1 MGNSSKSLK
10 IIISTLSILII
21 STFVGCVS
29 ANNKAQ
35 SGTSEPEEIASMEGN
50 SNIIVEQ
57 NINEVQQERSTTNS
71 VDDSIKEE
79 TNGEPAVPIVE
90 ILSISGPKPLHME
103 PREPVR
109 PVDIQQKYGATTL
122 TPIYGE
128 GWRLQ
133 VVSFKGNT
141 ATFEVGNTGSTNL
154 VIDNSKM
161 KYILYDAGGNN
172 ISGSHIEGGPVT
184 IAPNE
189 VKTVTIKATDS
200 RAVSI
205 LLNIN
210 GFETFLEDI
219 SKGKKIVDNKPY
231 TAPMEDS
238 ERRIDTMP
246 EVLRVQSH
254 NVVSGN
260 GKFKYVAEGVQ
271 LTENDSIGPL
281 RKSERYPDTMLPLVK
296 VNIANTSNDDMTI
309 TEIRESFF
317 LTDASGGMD
326 IPLEAVKALG
336 DSGLPLT
343 IKAGEI
349 AEGYVPFGFLGSEY
363 SHGLAFETTLG
374 PFVFGEIES
383 FQVLK
388 SPQS

>member
-1 MGNSSKSLK
+1 MGSSKSLN
-10 IIISTLSILII
+10 IIIGALSILII
-21 STFVGCVS
+21 SSIFVGCISAKNKVQSVVS
-29 ANNKAQ
+29 K
-35 SGTSEPEEIASMEGN
+35 PVEIASVEDT
-50 SNIIVEQ
+50 SNVNVEQ
-57 NINEVQQERSTTNS
+57 NINEVQQEDNTTNS
-71 VDDSIKEE
+71 VDGSINEE
-79 TNGEPAVPIVE
+79 ANGEPSGQIVE
-90 ILSISGPKPLHME
+90 ILPISGPKPLHLE

-109 PVDIQQKYGATTL
+109 PVDIQQRYGTPTVA
-122 TPIYGE
+122 PIYGE
-128 GWRLQ
+128 DWRLQ

-154 VIDNSKM
+154 VIDDSKM
-161 KYILYDAGGNN
+161 TYILFDVGGKN
-172 ISGSHIEGGPVT
+172 ISGSHIEGGSVT

-189 VKTVTIKATDS
+189 VKTVTIKAKDS

-210 GFETFLEDI
+210 GFETYLEDI
-219 SKGKKIVDNKPY
+219 SKGEKIVDNKPY

-271 LTENDSIGPL
+271 LTENDNIGPL
-281 RKSERYPDTMLPLVK
+281 EKSKRYDDAMLPLVK
-296 VNIANTSNDDMTI
+296 VKVANTSNEDMTI
-309 TEIRESFF
+309 TEIRETFF
-317 LTDASGGMD
+317 LTDATGGID
-326 IPLEAVKALG
+326 IPLDAIQALG

-343 IKAGEI
+343 IEAGEI
-349 AEGYVPFGFLGSEY
+349 AEGYVPFGFIGSEY

-374 PFVFGEIES
+374 PFVLGEVET

-388 SPQS
+388 